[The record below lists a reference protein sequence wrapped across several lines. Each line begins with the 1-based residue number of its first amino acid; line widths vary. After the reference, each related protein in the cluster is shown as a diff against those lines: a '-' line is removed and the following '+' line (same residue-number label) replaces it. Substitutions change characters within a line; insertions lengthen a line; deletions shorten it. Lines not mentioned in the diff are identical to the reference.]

1 MSDAL
6 KPAQEVVGEVAPPA
20 LEIYVLTVRLNLQ

>member
-6 KPAQEVVGEVAPPA
+6 KPAQEAVGGVPPTA
-20 LEIYVLTVRLNLQ
+20 LEIHVLTVRLNLQ